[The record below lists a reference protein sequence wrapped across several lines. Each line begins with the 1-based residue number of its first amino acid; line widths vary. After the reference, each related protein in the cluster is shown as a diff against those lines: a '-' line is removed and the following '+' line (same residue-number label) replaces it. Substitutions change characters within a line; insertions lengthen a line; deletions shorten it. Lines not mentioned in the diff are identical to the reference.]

1 MKRRFILQ
9 KKSGKGFKD
18 TTSIFTGRIPSQA
31 AKKAATRGHKQIYL
45 REAGTD
51 DIRQYK
57 GSVKKVKLKEDTP
70 FADKGDTVKQGKAK
84 YIGKVSPSKKKKTR
98 RNPVSRRRNNPTYL
112 ITLDEGKGDGEI
124 LYTIEANSA
133 SEAKKIFLAQRARPL
148 GRKATIKAN
157 LYKKPKYRQSWF
169 DNLKGY

>member
-70 FADKGDTVKQGKAK
+70 FAEKGDTVKQGKAK
-84 YIGKVSPSKKKKTR
+84 YIGKVIPSKKKTK
-98 RNPVSRRRNNPTYL
+98 RNPVPRRRKNPTYL
-112 ITLDEGKGDGEI
+112 ITLDEGKGDGEMH
-124 LYTIEANSA
+124 YTIEADSA
-133 SEAKKIFLAQRARPL
+133 IEAKKKFLAHRARPL

-157 LYKKPKYRQSWF
+157 LYKEPKYLQSWF